1 MFLFELTV
9 SHWKILCK
17 KRKCSFQEN
26 DWNSCLKALS
36 KIHSTGW
43 RKKWLNKW
51 KIFIKKAHH
60 VNYAFECKSQIMKYK
75 IMRGCPKSWRGLQ
88 NHEGVSKIMRECP
101 KSWRGVQNHEGV
113 SKIIRGGCKK
123 SQGGVQNHKGG
134 VPNHKGVSK
143 NDPKVFDIS
152 RNVHKCLHFFIF
164 I

>member
-1 MFLFELTV
+1 MNWQCLIE
-9 SHWKILCK
+9 KYCAK